1 MKRSTSGN
9 RSGRTLAAV
18 AAVAVWTLWAGSP
31 AAGADTS
38 TFVPV
43 TAAMLTNPDPAD
55 WLSWRRTTNGHGYSP
70 LDQITAENVGT
81 MRLVWTRA
89 LREGPQSGTPL
100 AYDGVLY
107 MPNPADVTQAIDAAT
122 GGGLLFGGDLNG
134 RFKAFDQG
142 TGEVLWEINLG
153 SPVTGFPISF
163 AVDGRQ
169 YIAVSTGHSG
179 ISSML
184 LRLTRE
190 LRPSA
195 GNNLFVFALP
205 E

>member
-1 MKRSTSGN
+1 MKRSTSGK
-9 RSGRTLAAV
+9 RSSRTLAAV
-18 AAVAVWTLWAGSP
+18 AAVTVWTLWAGSP

-43 TAAMLTNPDPAD
+43 TDAMLEDPDPAD

-107 MPNPADVTQAIDAAT
+107 MPNPTDVTQAIDAAT
-122 GGGLLFGGDLNG
+122 GDL
-134 RFKAFDQG
+134 
-142 TGEVLWEINLG
+142 LWEHVR
-153 SPVTGFPISF
+153 PVAP
-163 AVDGRQ
+163 
-169 YIAVSTGHSG
+169 
-179 ISSML
+179 
-184 LRLTRE
+184 E
-190 LRPSA
+190 LRDSPLHT
-195 GNNLFVFALP
+195 NNRNLAIYANLIIDSSSDAHV
-205 E
+205 